1 MGQLKDQMLMEM
13 RLRNFS
19 PSTIKAYVWY
29 VANFTK
35 HFGKSPA
42 EMGHDEVRQ
51 YLHWMLYERKLSW
64 SNVNSAYSA
73 LKFFYVDTL
82 HREWDVDKLP
92 RPKGGRRL
100 PVVLSQKEVAK
111 VLESTHNFKHRV
123 ILTTI
128 YSGGLRLSEALHL
141 KLSHIDSDRMQI
153 RVEQGKG
160 KKDRY
165 TLLSERALEE
175 LRRYWYAYRP
185 SLWLFPG
192 RERCEPLGPSSIQ
205 RAFKSAKKKPA
216 SLSQHPSTLY
226 AIALQPIS

>member
-42 EMGHDEVRQ
+42 KMGHDEVRQ

-160 KKDRY
+160 KK
-165 TLLSERALEE
+165 
-175 LRRYWYAYRP
+175 
-185 SLWLFPG
+185 
-192 RERCEPLGPSSIQ
+192 
-205 RAFKSAKKKPA
+205 
-216 SLSQHPSTLY
+216 SLS
-226 AIALQPIS
+226 

>member
-42 EMGHDEVRQ
+42 EMGHDEIRQ

-73 LKFFYVDTL
+73 LKFLYVDTL
-82 HREWDVDKLP
+82 HREWDVNKLP

-100 PVVLSQKEVAK
+100 PVVLSQKEVIK
-111 VLESTHNFKHRV
+111 VLENTLNFKHRV
-123 ILTTI
+123 ILMTI
-128 YSGGLRLSEALHL
+128 YSGGLRISEALHL

-175 LRRYWYAYRP
+175 LRRYWDAYRP
-185 SLWLFPG
+185 SSWLFPG
-192 RERCEPLGPSSIQ
+192 RERGEPLGPSSIQ
-205 RAFKSAKKKPA
+205 RAFKNAKKKPA
-216 SLSQHPSTLY
+216 SLSQHRSTPY
-226 AIALQPIS
+226 VIALQPIS

>member
-35 HFGKSPA
+35 HFGKSAA

-64 SNVNSAYSA
+64 SNVNCAYSA

-100 PVVLSQKEVAK
+100 PVVLSQKEVIR
-111 VLESTHNFKHRV
+111 VLKSTLNFKHRV

-175 LRRYWYAYRP
+175 LRRYWDAYRP
-185 SLWLFPG
+185 SSWLFPG
-192 RERCEPLGPSSIQ
+192 RERGEPLGPSSIQ
-205 RAFKSAKKKPA
+205 RAFKNAKKKPA
-216 SLSQHPSTLY
+216 SLSQPRSTLY
-226 AIALQPIS
+226 VIALQPIS